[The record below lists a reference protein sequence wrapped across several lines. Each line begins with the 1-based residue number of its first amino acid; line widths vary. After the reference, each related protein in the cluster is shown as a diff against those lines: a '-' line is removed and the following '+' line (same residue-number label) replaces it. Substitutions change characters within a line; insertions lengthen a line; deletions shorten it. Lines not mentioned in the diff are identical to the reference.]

1 MYQRNE
7 ATSVIL
13 PVHEGHFVLVLYYP
27 IAGWLFQACIVFTR
41 SRGVLPHRRVTSPSQ
56 YCITRSRGATSCQ
69 YCISRAP
76 GGYSKPVFYCPF
88 AGRLFTSQYCILHR
102 QVAITSQYCILHRQV
117 AIPSQYY
124 ILHRQVAIYV

>member
-13 PVHEGHFVLVLYYP
+13 PVHGGHFVPVLYYP

-41 SRGVLPHRRVTSPSQ
+41 SRGVLPDRRVAIPSQ
-56 YCITRSRGATSCQ
+56 YCITRSRGAASCQ

-76 GGYSKPVFYCPF
+76 GGYSKPRLYYPF
-88 AGRLFTSQYCILHR
+88 AGRLLQASIVSWIARWLFQASR
-102 QVAITSQYCILHRQV
+102 VRVKMKVKADRSSRKITQCGLR
-117 AIPSQYY
+117 
-124 ILHRQVAIYV
+124 